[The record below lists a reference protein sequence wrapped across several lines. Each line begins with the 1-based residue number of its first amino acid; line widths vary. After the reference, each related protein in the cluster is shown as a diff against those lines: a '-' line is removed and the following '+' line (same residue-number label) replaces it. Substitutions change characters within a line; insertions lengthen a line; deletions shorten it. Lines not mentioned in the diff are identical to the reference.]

1 MFVGNHGFVFFVD
14 IASRMPGHRLVPIDD
29 FFTQEETLVLKL
41 AQACA
46 TNLLVLD
53 LGFDLSL

>member
-1 MFVGNHGFVFFVD
+1 MFFVD
-14 IASRMPGHRLVPIDD
+14 IASHMPGHRLVPIDD